1 MRTLA
6 IYTSYNLQYKITE
19 TSIKNK
25 YVYNIHSKIT
35 WMEYSEMSDPKSIL
49 MPHCMHLRHFLI

>member
-1 MRTLA
+1 MRTHA

-35 WMEYSEMSDPKSIL
+35 WMEYSEMSDPQSML
-49 MPHCMHLRHFLI
+49 MPHRMHLHHFLI